1 MMQELKAKAVVL
13 GGGPGGYTAAI
24 RLGQLGVD
32 TILVEKEK
40 VGGTCLN
47 RGCIPTKAL
56 LSSTEFLEDAR
67 FWKKAG
73 IVAEPVV
80 NLSTLEEWKND
91 VVNRLVRGVETLLKG
106 NGVRT
111 LYGSGKILDAH
122 HLLVEGDS
130 PATITFENLILATG
144 SEPTPLPG
152 FPFDGEFLVSSD
164 HLLRMESVPSTL
176 LVVGAG
182 AVGLELAQIYHRL
195 GAQIIIVELLEQI
208 LPGIE
213 AEVVQHL
220 HRILTR
226 GGMEIHTSSRLKDMS
241 RKNGRLEA
249 LIETPSGEQRRI
261 VDKILISV
269 GRRPLSQNLGL
280 EKLGL
285 EISPRGFISVNEYR
299 QTNIPHIYSIGD
311 VSSPPL
317 LAHKA
322 IHEGMVAAGNIAGK
336 KKVFDPVGIP
346 GVIYTQPEVAVI
358 GMTEQELQKK
368 GVEYQ
373 KGIFPYT
380 ASGRAVTMGKSTGI
394 AKILSEA
401 GTGKILG
408 IHLVGPFVS
417 ELISEGTL
425 ALQMGATVEDLTRVI
440 HPHPTLSES
449 LGEAAENLFGQAI
462 HILNPRK

>member
-1 MMQELKAKAVVL
+1 MQELKAKAVVV

-56 LSSTEFLEDAR
+56 LSATEFLEDAR
-67 FWKKAG
+67 FWKKTG

-80 NLSTLEEWKND
+80 NLSALEEWKND
-91 VVNRLVRGVETLLKG
+91 VVNRLVRGVETLLKA

-111 LYGSGKILDAH
+111 LSGSGRILDDH

-130 PATITFENLILATG
+130 PAKIFFENLIIATG
-144 SEPTPLPG
+144 SEPTPLSG
-152 FPFDGEFLVSSD
+152 FPFDGKFLVSSD
-164 HLLRMESVPSTL
+164 HLLRIESIPSTL
-176 LVVGAG
+176 LVIGAG

-208 LPGIE
+208 LPGID
-213 AEVVQHL
+213 AEIVQHL
-220 HRILTR
+220 HRSLTR
-226 GGMEIHTSSRLKDMS
+226 QGMEIHTSSRLKDITK
-241 RKNGRLEA
+241 KNGRLEA
-249 LIETPSGEQRRI
+249 LIETPSGEQRKI
-261 VDKILISV
+261 VDKVLISV
-269 GRRPLSQNLGL
+269 GRRPLSQNIGL
-280 EKLGL
+280 ENGAV
-285 EISPRGFISVNEYR
+285 EVSSRGFIPVNEYR
-299 QTNIPHIYSIGD
+299 QTNVPHIYSIGD

-322 IHEGMVAAGNIAGK
+322 IHEGMVVAGNIAGK
-336 KKVFDPVGIP
+336 KRAFDPVVIP
-346 GVIYTQPEVAVI
+346 GVIYTHPEVAVI
-358 GMTEQELQKK
+358 GVPEQELQKK
-368 GVEYQ
+368 GVAYQ

-380 ASGRAVTMGKSTGI
+380 ASGRAVTMGKPVGI

-401 GTGKILG
+401 DSGKILG
-408 IHLVGPFVS
+408 MHLVGPFAS

-425 ALQMGATVEDLTRVI
+425 ALEMGATVEDLTLVI

-449 LGEAAENLFGQAI
+449 LGEAAESIFGQAI